1 MKENLN
7 KTIELLRT
15 RVNSN
20 LERIRNNEKIVRKMV
35 ADNADGDYDDD
46 ILSIR
51 DINKK
56 LLEENNEAIKIQ
68 MSLISFITK
77 YRKEWDTDQ
86 SMAEL
91 IYSEVTDDEIFEQ
104 TVAGSLKFSKN
115 HPKYNDDSF
124 VEKLIKFY
132 SSQEDYEMCNYIL
145 KIKE

>member
-7 KTIELLRT
+7 KSIELLRT

-20 LERIRNNEKIVRKMV
+20 LERIRNNEKIVRKMLD
-35 ADNADGDYDDD
+35 DNSDEDYNDD

-68 MSLISFITK
+68 MSLISFIAK
-77 YRKEWDTDQ
+77 YRKEWEVDK

-91 IYSEVTDDEIFEQ
+91 IYSEVTDDELFKKTIS
-104 TVAGSLKFSKN
+104 GNLKFSKN

-124 VEKLIKFY
+124 VEKLISFY
-132 SSQEDYEMCNYIL
+132 SSKEKYEMCNFIL
-145 KIKE
+145 NLKK